1 MQFAQTVASVG
12 GLMKSMISGMAKPFR
27 PTKMALNGPG
37 NSFRAFVHRPALPCN
52 IATSLARAPRC
63 STVWD
68 QCAVVACPQYWWYE
82 RRVLS
87 DTASGCAL
95 VLLVLVVACLLAHL
109 DLGGDELGIVLD
121 VVDHVV
127 GEHGHA

>member
-1 MQFAQTVASVG
+1 MLPAVLRS
-12 GLMKSMISGMAKPFR
+12 P
-27 PTKMALNGPG
+27 GPSSR
-37 NSFRAFVHRPALPCN
+37 SFTSRPALPCN
-52 IATSLARAPRC
+52 TATSLAGARC
-63 STVWD
+63 SIAWD
-68 QCAVVACPQYWWYE
+68 QCAVVAYPLYWWYE

-87 DTASGCAL
+87 DAASGCAL